1 MPYANGYVR
10 VSISGSAYEDNEI
23 WNTGFN
29 IITSPSV
36 NIDMDL
42 LQQIAGIVKSAWNSF
57 FAVSGQGVGFYMTH
71 YTDVIKA
78 SHIGLDGKV
87 VNNHVWEDFYE
98 PKLRGPASSP
108 FPAPQLALVAT
119 LRSEV
124 RKGPAALGRMY
135 LPAPMST
142 VGLNG
147 QLSSSNVDTMARRF
161 GGFLRE
167 VNGGMFE
174 GVAIGLTSPV
184 GEGVQSSVTRF
195 RIDNR
200 MDTQRRRANHIPTEG
215 DFVDLAEE

>member
-1 MPYANGYVR
+1 MPYANGYIR
-10 VSISGSAYEDNEI
+10 INISGSAYSDNEI

-36 NIDMDL
+36 NIDMPL
-42 LQQIAGIVKSAWNSF
+42 LEQVAGVVKTAWDSF
-57 FAVSGQGVGFYMTH
+57 FSVSGQGVGFYSTH
-71 YTDVIKA
+71 YTDMIKA

-98 PKLRGPASSP
+98 PSLRGPASGP

-135 LPAPMST
+135 LPAPMSS
-142 VGLNG
+142 VELDG
-147 QLSSSNVDTMARRF
+147 QLSSSNVDTMVQRF
-161 GGFLRE
+161 GGFLRA
-167 VNGGMFE
+167 VNGGMSE
-174 GVAIGLTSPV
+174 GIAIGLTSPV
-184 GEGVQSSVTRF
+184 GEGVQASVTRF

-215 DFVDLAEE
+215 DFVDLVEE

>member
-1 MPYANGYVR
+1 MAYANGYIR
-10 VSISGSAYEDNEI
+10 VSISGSAYSDNEI

-42 LQQIAGIVKSAWNSF
+42 LEHVASLVRIEWDSF
-57 FAVSGQGVGFYMTH
+57 FSKSGQGVGFYGTH
-71 YTDVIKA
+71 YTDVVKA

-98 PKLRGPASSP
+98 PKLRGPASGP
-108 FPAPQLALVAT
+108 FPAPQLALVTT
-119 LRSEV
+119 LRSDV

-135 LPAPMST
+135 LPAPMSS
-142 VGLNG
+142 VDING
-147 QLSSSNVDTMARRF
+147 QLSSSNVDTMSQRF
-161 GGFLRE
+161 GKFLRA
-167 VNGGMFE
+167 VNAGMSE
-174 GVAIGLTSPV
+174 GIAIGLTSPV
-184 GEGVQSSVTRF
+184 GEGVQSAVTRF

-215 DFVDLAEE
+215 DFVDLVE